1 MSEGETGMGRTAS
14 ARYWMLLAPLSIGV
28 VNCHHAPA
36 PSALAPASAEPLVLE
51 IENHNWSDVNIFV
64 LHDGRQNRLGTAIAA
79 KDATMIIPPQYQG
92 DTHNFQLVLY
102 RIGGKDS
109 FTSQTLT
116 NMTGNTVRLTIESKL
131 EHSSVGVW

>member
-1 MSEGETGMGRTAS
+1 MMERLQRQATTWMLCLLPWAS
-14 ARYWMLLAPLSIGV
+14 A
-28 VNCHHAPA
+28 CHRTP
-36 PSALAPASAEPLVLE
+36 PASALDPANTGSEPLVLE

-64 LHDGRQNRLGTAIAA
+64 VHDGRKNRLGTATAA

-109 FTSQTLT
+109 FVSQTLT
-116 NMTGNTVRLTIESKL
+116 STTGNTVRLTIESKL

>member
-1 MSEGETGMGRTAS
+1 MERLQRQAMVWIA
-14 ARYWMLLAPLSIGV
+14 LLVLG
-28 VNCHHAPA
+28 APA
-36 PSALAPASAEPLVLE
+36 CHRTPRTSALSPANASVEPLVLE

-64 LHDGRQNRLGTAIAA
+64 MHDGRTHRLGTATAA

-109 FTSQTLT
+109 FTSQLLT
-116 NMTGNTVRLTIESKL
+116 GNTGNTVRLTIESKL